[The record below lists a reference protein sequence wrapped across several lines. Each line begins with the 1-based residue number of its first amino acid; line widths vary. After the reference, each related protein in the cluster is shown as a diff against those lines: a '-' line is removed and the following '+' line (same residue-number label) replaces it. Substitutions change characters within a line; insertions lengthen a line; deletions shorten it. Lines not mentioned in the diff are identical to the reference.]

1 MKDKFTEAIWLMKL
15 DLAYFEEKYQG
26 KFLDLP
32 HIGLGNRKTRCV
44 NEATLPIVTCHPSC
58 LEKCAGTC
66 YVLKICTLPRPA
78 CRKCEAKNTVLR
90 RIDPAAYYK
99 HFYDVTYVV
108 SDGTGNCPYQ
118 KSLARFNS
126 RKYEIARELRVKGV
140 STKDANRR
148 AEKLAGEEVKVWHC
162 RNCSEHGT
170 GCCGSGDIRFNVVGE
185 SGWAVKA
192 EQKELWSRSSK

>member
-1 MKDKFTEAIWLMKL
+1 MSWNVAWAEDQIKNGGRVGPKRVMEQLYKHNDMKDKFTEAIRLMKL

-26 KFLDLP
+26 KFLELP

-58 LEKCAGTC
+58 LEKCADTS
-66 YVLKICTLPRPA
+66 YVLRICTLPRPA
-78 CRKCEAKNTVLR
+78 
-90 RIDPAAYYK
+90 
-99 HFYDVTYVV
+99 
-108 SDGTGNCPYQ
+108 
-118 KSLARFNS
+118 
-126 RKYEIARELRVKGV
+126 
-140 STKDANRR
+140 
-148 AEKLAGEEVKVWHC
+148 C

-192 EQKELWSRSSK
+192 EQKNYGRGVRNDRN